1 MAEGGH
7 IHYGSLEKVERERL
21 SKLSQLEDE
30 TKRKL
35 DKLKTQVV
43 PKSNETHDLSEASQ
57 ASIARQQELKE
68 VIDRRK
74 RARELAVPT
83 NDNAVKLKLR
93 EYGEAIVIFGE
104 QAPERRERLR
114 DIMAQN
120 MDLDAPLEEMR
131 GAETIRDKQVHKKSA
146 VRRDDEPK
154 QKELFYSEGTVALKE
169 ARLWLCRY
177 SMGKAMDRLEAE
189 RKQIEA
195 QCNDVT
201 SQESTQIGLEGELRG
216 VQNQLS
222 NFGDDRPIS
231 AVAFS
236 PGSGLCA
243 TGSWSH
249 MVKIWSVP
257 DCKQVSTLRGHTERV
272 AGLSWH
278 PEATKGLSPSAAN
291 LVSGGCDG
299 VAKLWSLDAT
309 EPVGELKG
317 HAGRLSR
324 VAFHPSGR
332 YVGTTSFDTSWRLW
346 DVESCRELLLQEGH
360 TRALYGIA
368 FHPDGSLVA
377 TAGLDCLIRLWD
389 LRSGKAVQLL
399 QGHVKQVL
407 GLDFSPDGKMLAS
420 GSDDHS
426 ARLWDLRKKKCA
438 YTIPGHS
445 ALISHVKF
453 QPEHGH
459 YLMTASYDN
468 KVKLWSMRDHSLIK
482 VMEGHEGRVMCADAS
497 DDGKYFATSAMD
509 RTWKLWGR

>member
-7 IHYGSLEKVERERL
+7 IHYGSLEKGERERL

-201 SQESTQIGLEGELRG
+201 SQESTQIGLEGAPHRLKRVHVQCACACACACACCMCVCMCMCMLRVPSICHAHAHAHARAHAHAHAC
-216 VQNQLS
+216 VQ
-222 NFGDDRPIS
+222 
-231 AVAFS
+231 
-236 PGSGLCA
+236 
-243 TGSWSH
+243 
-249 MVKIWSVP
+249 
-257 DCKQVSTLRGHTERV
+257 
-272 AGLSWH
+272 
-278 PEATKGLSPSAAN
+278 
-291 LVSGGCDG
+291 
-299 VAKLWSLDAT
+299 
-309 EPVGELKG
+309 
-317 HAGRLSR
+317 
-324 VAFHPSGR
+324 
-332 YVGTTSFDTSWRLW
+332 
-346 DVESCRELLLQEGH
+346 
-360 TRALYGIA
+360 
-368 FHPDGSLVA
+368 
-377 TAGLDCLIRLWD
+377 
-389 LRSGKAVQLL
+389 
-399 QGHVKQVL
+399 
-407 GLDFSPDGKMLAS
+407 
-420 GSDDHS
+420 
-426 ARLWDLRKKKCA
+426 
-438 YTIPGHS
+438 
-445 ALISHVKF
+445 
-453 QPEHGH
+453 
-459 YLMTASYDN
+459 
-468 KVKLWSMRDHSLIK
+468 
-482 VMEGHEGRVMCADAS
+482 
-497 DDGKYFATSAMD
+497 AM
-509 RTWKLWGR
+509 G

>member
-7 IHYGSLEKVERERL
+7 IHYGSLEKGERERL

-201 SQESTQIGLEGELRG
+201 SQESTQIGLEGAPHRPKHVHVHAHVHVHVHVACTINMPCTCTCTCTCACTCTCLRAGHGLAMRLTTLTPREPAALLHTPLAPAPARPPPPSQARDASHPTPGELRG

-257 DCKQVSTLRGHTERV
+257 DCKQVAAL
-272 AGLSWH
+272 
-278 PEATKGLSPSAAN
+278 PS
-291 LVSGGCDG
+291 
-299 VAKLWSLDAT
+299 
-309 EPVGELKG
+309 
-317 HAGRLSR
+317 
-324 VAFHPSGR
+324 
-332 YVGTTSFDTSWRLW
+332 
-346 DVESCRELLLQEGH
+346 Q
-360 TRALYGIA
+360 
-368 FHPDGSLVA
+368 
-377 TAGLDCLIRLWD
+377 
-389 LRSGKAVQLL
+389 
-399 QGHVKQVL
+399 
-407 GLDFSPDGKMLAS
+407 
-420 GSDDHS
+420 
-426 ARLWDLRKKKCA
+426 
-438 YTIPGHS
+438 
-445 ALISHVKF
+445 
-453 QPEHGH
+453 
-459 YLMTASYDN
+459 
-468 KVKLWSMRDHSLIK
+468 
-482 VMEGHEGRVMCADAS
+482 
-497 DDGKYFATSAMD
+497 
-509 RTWKLWGR
+509 

>member
-7 IHYGSLEKVERERL
+7 IHYGSLEKGERERL

-131 GAETIRDKQVHKKSA
+131 GAETIRDKQVHKKAA

-195 QCNDVT
+195 QCNDMT
-201 SQESTQIGLEGELRG
+201 SQESTQISLEGAPCRPYRRYMLH
-216 VQNQLS
+216 VACTISMPTKHAQSQLPYTPPLHLHTLHAP
-222 NFGDDRPIS
+222 RP
-231 AVAFS
+231 
-236 PGSGLCA
+236 
-243 TGSWSH
+243 
-249 MVKIWSVP
+249 
-257 DCKQVSTLRGHTERV
+257 
-272 AGLSWH
+272 
-278 PEATKGLSPSAAN
+278 
-291 LVSGGCDG
+291 
-299 VAKLWSLDAT
+299 
-309 EPVGELKG
+309 
-317 HAGRLSR
+317 
-324 VAFHPSGR
+324 
-332 YVGTTSFDTSWRLW
+332 
-346 DVESCRELLLQEGH
+346 LQEA
-360 TRALYGIA
+360 RAA
-368 FHPDGSLVA
+368 P
-377 TAGLDCLIRLWD
+377 RP
-389 LRSGKAVQLL
+389 VQE
-399 QGHVKQVL
+399 
-407 GLDFSPDGKMLAS
+407 
-420 GSDDHS
+420 
-426 ARLWDLRKKKCA
+426 ARAAPRA
-438 YTIPGHS
+438 
-445 ALISHVKF
+445 
-453 QPEHGH
+453 
-459 YLMTASYDN
+459 
-468 KVKLWSMRDHSLIK
+468 R
-482 VMEGHEGRVMCADAS
+482 
-497 DDGKYFATSAMD
+497 
-509 RTWKLWGR
+509 